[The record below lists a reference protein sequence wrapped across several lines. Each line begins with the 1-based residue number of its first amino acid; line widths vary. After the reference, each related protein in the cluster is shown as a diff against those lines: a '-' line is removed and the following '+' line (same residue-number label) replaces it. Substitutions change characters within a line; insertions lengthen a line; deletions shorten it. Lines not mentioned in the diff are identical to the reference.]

1 MNGATGILLVDDE
14 IAIEPSHRSA
24 VTLLFTDIV
33 GSTALLERVGDH
45 AWLEVLRRHY
55 ALVRGHV
62 ARHGGAVIHVLGD
75 GFMIG
80 FDEASAAVDCAVAIQ
95 RSLVVPDALLDAPLR
110 VRMGIH
116 SGPVIRE
123 PTDVHGRTVVLAARI
138 GAHAD
143 AEEILVS
150 EAVASSIMA
159 SGRRRLAR
167 RGQVALKGLRG
178 RHSIYS
184 VQWRRQPAPVSA
196 RRARMAR
203 REPQRR
209 SPGARRL
216 HAVSFRSPRL
226 GDPTPDGPPSGSE
239 RGGTEAQT
247 GKWKRRASARSGAQL
262 FSVGAVAAGGQA
274 PANGPRGTV

>member
-1 MNGATGILLVDDE
+1 MNGGTNTLIVDDE
-14 IAIEPSHRSA
+14 IAIEPSHRLA
-24 VTLLFTDIV
+24 ATLLFTDIV
-33 GSTALLERVGDH
+33 GSTSLLERLGDH

-62 ARHGGAVIHVLGD
+62 ARQGGTVVHVLGD
-75 GFMIG
+75 GFMIA
-80 FDEASAAVDCAVAIQ
+80 FDDVSAAVDCAVAIQ
-95 RSLVVPDALLDAPLR
+95 RSLAAPDALLDAPLR

-138 GAHAD
+138 GAHAG

-159 SGRRRLAR
+159 SGRRRLAQ
-167 RGQVALKGLRG
+167 RGHVALKGLRG
-178 RHSIYS
+178 RHLIYS
-184 VQWRRQPAPVSA
+184 VEWRRPAPPASA
-196 RRARMAR
+196 RRARTAR
-203 REPQRR
+203 RDPHRR
-209 SPGARRL
+209 SRGARRL

-226 GDPTPDGPPSGSE
+226 NDPSADVRPSASE
-239 RGGTEAQT
+239 HGGVAAQT
-247 GKWKRRASARSGAQL
+247 GKRKRRASASSGAQL